1 MALTNVNEATERIAS
16 RNPSV
21 AGFSLMEGGRATM
34 KLIIDE
40 PRMESAC
47 KEILGSSKAG
57 VKKIERILPVAHPQ
71 FPWLYAERISSIE
84 GLEFF
89 AKYNALDNV
98 AEGTFVQSPVLENY
112 ARYNKYELTIEFTP
126 RSYALKLDT
135 TLVQNKID
143 WYNESNVA
151 QNDIY
156 FPEWARF
163 FEILYK
169 PSAEYITAVGG
180 QLVWKMDVNNA
191 LGMQDKTVSGG
202 QIRSLM
208 QSTALEMKW
217 YCVPYSY
224 VTSTNSN
231 INKCLGHVNYETF
244 LGHEGGKLL
253 LVGAEVTRVYSPPF
267 PESTPWNGGLG
278 GLPSQNKL
286 CDITFHVLF
295 KDIVPKNAYTVT
307 NFNNMTNGHN
317 LVLAGFDNNHYYVEN
332 SNSGKP
338 LYPSYP
344 FQLLFTNPD

>member
-40 PRMESAC
+40 PRMEEAC
-47 KEILGSSKAG
+47 KEILGYAKAG
-57 VKKIERILPVAHPQ
+57 NKKIERTLPVAHPQ

-89 AKYNALDNV
+89 AKYDSKENF
-98 AEGTFVQSPVLENY
+98 GTFIQSPVLENY
-112 ARYNKYELTIEFTP
+112 ARYSKYELTIEFNP
-126 RSYALKLDT
+126 KPYALLIDSS
-135 TLVQNKID
+135 LVQNKID

-151 QNDIY
+151 QSDIY

-253 LVGAEVTRVYSPPF
+253 LVGAEVNRVYSPPF
-267 PESTPWNGGLG
+267 PEFTAWNGGLG

-286 CDITFHVLF
+286 CDITFHVLL
-295 KDIVPKNAYTVT
+295 KDIEPKNAYTVT

>member
-40 PRMESAC
+40 PRMEEAC
-47 KEILGSSKAG
+47 KEILGYAEAG
-57 VKKIERILPVAHPQ
+57 LERIVRTLPVAHPQ

-89 AKYNALDNV
+89 AKYDSNENLGD
-98 AEGTFVQSPVLENY
+98 TFVQVPMLENY

-126 RSYALKLDT
+126 RPYALQLDIN
-135 TLVQNKID
+135 LGRNKID
-143 WYNESNVA
+143 WFDENNVA
-151 QNDIY
+151 QSNFY
-156 FPEWARF
+156 YPEWARF

-180 QLVWKMDVNNA
+180 QLVWKMDANNA
-191 LGMQDKTVSGG
+191 LGMQNKTVSGG

-231 INKCLGHVNYETF
+231 INKCLGHVNYDTF
-244 LGHEGGKLL
+244 YGHKGGKLL
-253 LVGAEVTRVYSPPF
+253 LVGAEITRVYCPPF
-267 PESTPWNGGLG
+267 PKFTAWNGGAG

-286 CDITFHVLF
+286 CDITFHVLL
-295 KDIVPKNAYTVT
+295 KDIEPKNAYTVT
-307 NFNNMTNGHN
+307 MDNNMTNGHN